1 MHSLD
6 TRAMKSLETRV
17 TEAMEIRKSL
27 RQMGLEVMDE
37 LRGKL
42 AEACNR
48 FVRDGHPATL
58 KYKLDS
64 KGKGGAGNV
73 VVALCVTEGTQSGV
87 TLPQA

>member
-1 MHSLD
+1 MS
-6 TRAMKSLETRV
+6 AKSLETRV

-48 FVRDGHPATL
+48 FVRDGHPATI
-58 KYKLDS
+58 KYKLEKVD
-64 KGKGGAGNV
+64 GGGATV
-73 VVALCVTEGTQSGV
+73 VVALRVAEGTQSGV
-87 TLPQA
+87 TLQQA